1 MREIT
6 FFFCLD
12 CNAEIKIVAPV
23 SVQFGEG
30 GREMSYHFCSVETE
44 SIVFVTTQLRR
55 DRKEMN
61 LFLLVCNAEMEKCI
75 ASVYTQFGGG
85 GGTELPLLQH

>member
-1 MREIT
+1 
-6 FFFCLD
+6 
-12 CNAEIKIVAPV
+12 
-23 SVQFGEG
+23 
-30 GREMSYHFCSVETE
+30 MSYHFCSVETE
-44 SIVFVTTQLRR
+44 SIIFVTTQLRR

-85 GGTELPLLQH
+85 GELSSPFCSTKTETIESVLTHSV